1 VTNSIHDAWMPKAGN
16 PPGNPSP
23 RTIGADE
30 TLQDPIDLSDVA
42 AVSLPPE
49 ALEPDADE
57 LVLHWDAV
65 LDDTDYFALMRLDR
79 PVGNEQGPTDKDVK
93 DAFHAFALAF
103 HPDRY
108 RGASEVV
115 HAAANRVYMR
125 GAEAYRVLQDP
136 LLRKRYARQ
145 LTAGEGTRMRAD
157 EIAQSTRQPAA
168 GGIEKLQEVVRS
180 AAAHPFALR
189 ADELIAA
196 GDLKQARLQ
205 LQLAMMKEPQ
215 NARLEERLRELDEEI
230 AKKPTDSRRS

>member
-1 VTNSIHDAWMPKAGN
+1 MKPRVVT
-16 PPGNPSP
+16 
-23 RTIGADE
+23 ADE
-30 TLQDPIDLSDVA
+30 TIQDPIDLSDVA

-49 ALEPDADE
+49 ALEADEDE

-65 LDDTDYFALMRLDR
+65 LEDTDYFALMRLDR
-79 PVGNEQGPTDKDVK
+79 PVGNEPGPSDKDVK

-108 RGASEVV
+108 RGAPEAV

-145 LTAGEGTRMRAD
+145 VANGEGARMKAD
-157 EIAQSTRQPAA
+157 EIAQSLRPSARDA
-168 GGIEKLQEVVRS
+168 VEKIEDAVRS
-180 AAAHPFALR
+180 AAARPFAVR
-189 ADELIAA
+189 ADELVAT

-205 LQLAMMKEPQ
+205 LQLALMKEPQ
-215 NARLEERLRELDEEI
+215 NARLQERMRDLDEMI
-230 AKKPTDSRRS
+230 LKKPTDSRRG